1 MDYGLS
7 SGKIVYLS
15 SAGNV
20 GIGTTSPAYKLDVEG
35 SIRATSNMYAN
46 QLFFE
51 QGSARLVFDS
61 ASGATWIQG
70 VSGMPMRLA
79 GMSATDLP
87 DLYMLADKTRVS
99 GDFVVG
105 GRLYVPSYSGNQVYD
120 LYICNAPVSGEAPSG
135 VDETELWDILSEG
148 GSGER
153 IAKAHMPSD
162 VLYTDDIQPLW
173 YGRISSTGATAKS
186 GGTGTIEVSRYD
198 TGRYRISGAPKT
210 ATVLAVPI
218 YFTASSEM
226 STTPQRTSIVIART
240 SQFFD
245 VSIYNAAGS
254 YYNCYFYLLILS

>member
-105 GRLYVPSYSGNQVYD
+105 GRLYVPSYSGNQVYY

-173 YGRISSTGATAKS
+173 YGRISSTGATAKK
-186 GGTGTIEVSRYD
+186 GGHGNHRGQQVRHGTLPHHGCAEHRDSHSRTPELHGRFGRLHD
-198 TGRYRISGAPKT
+198 TAEELHCRHTHIAVLRSERIQH
-210 ATVLAVPI
+210 V
-218 YFTASSEM
+218 
-226 STTPQRTSIVIART
+226 
-240 SQFFD
+240 
-245 VSIYNAAGS
+245 
-254 YYNCYFYLLILS
+254 